1 MFIKNSFFKERV
13 ERAII
18 NQKIFEECFLTPI
31 LSEFPISQIQIL
43 LAKPYTFIA
52 TYINNKILK
61 IFIFIK

>member
-52 TYINNKILK
+52 TYISSRIPEIK
-61 IFIFIK
+61 IFIK